1 MKEGELQGDLPMS
14 YILKDLTQAECFAVL
29 EQARFGHLACCKDNQ
44 PYVVPIYFA
53 YAKGAIYS
61 FSMPGRKV
69 DWMRMNENVCLQ
81 IDQRSAGRGW
91 TSVVVDGRF
100 EEFPDT
106 DLWRSERLHAW
117 SLLQKHSDWWEI
129 GALKPQAQPT
139 DSASEHIFY
148 GIFVRSVTG
157 RTALPVD

>member
-1 MKEGELQGDLPMS
+1 MS

-29 EQARFGHLACCKDNQ
+29 EQSRFGHLACCKDGK

-53 YAKGAIYS
+53 YAKGVIYS

-69 DWMRMNENVCLQ
+69 DWMRTNENVCLQ
-81 IDQRSAGRGW
+81 IEQHGSGKGW

-106 DLWRSERLHAW
+106 DLWHNERLQAW
-117 SLLQKHSDWWEI
+117 SLLQKHFDWWEI
-129 GALKPQAQPT
+129 GALKPQAQST
-139 DSASEHIFY
+139 ASASEHIFY
-148 GIFVRSVTG
+148 GIFVREVTG